1 MNHRIIAPVFLLA
14 ICASSSPCQETS
26 SESAKPVVDTA
37 GAGKPHEGGRIL
49 GIIPNYR
56 TFPSLKNYTPLK
68 ASEKFK
74 IASEDAFDRGTLVM
88 AAAFGGLGQLTNANR
103 PFGQGVAGYSRY
115 FGASYGD
122 LVIGDYMTEAIF
134 PHATA
139 PGSALLPARLGKRVV
154 ESRLCREPD
163 LPDSSEFRRHA
174 IQLLGAAGKFRSSRN
189 FERVLLG

>member
-37 GAGKPHEGGRIL
+37 GAGKLHEGGRIL
-49 GIIPNYR
+49 GIIPNNR

-88 AAAFGGLGQLTNANR
+88 AAAFGGLGSIDERVRTGCRGIQPILR
-103 PFGQGVAGYSRY
+103 
-115 FGASYGD
+115 
-122 LVIGDYMTEAIF
+122 
-134 PHATA
+134 
-139 PGSALLPARLGKRVV
+139 RVV
-154 ESRLCREPD
+154 RRPCDWRLHD
-163 LPDSSEFRRHA
+163 
-174 IQLLGAAGKFRSSRN
+174 
-189 FERVLLG
+189 